1 MGKRRGTSDT
11 NRMSC
16 TIIILLWGAVFGV
29 LCVVVLAY
37 AGIWLG
43 NRLAAALLAV
53 VVGFSCLFVVG
64 GLVAEA
70 RIRRS
75 KQEV

>member
-1 MGKRRGTSDT
+1 MTRRQGTADT
-11 NRMSC
+11 SRVSC
-16 TIIILLWGAVFGV
+16 TVIILLWGAVFGV
-29 LCVVVLAY
+29 LCVLVLAY

-43 NRLAAALLAV
+43 NHLAAALLAV
-53 VVGFSCLFVVG
+53 VVGFSCLFVLG